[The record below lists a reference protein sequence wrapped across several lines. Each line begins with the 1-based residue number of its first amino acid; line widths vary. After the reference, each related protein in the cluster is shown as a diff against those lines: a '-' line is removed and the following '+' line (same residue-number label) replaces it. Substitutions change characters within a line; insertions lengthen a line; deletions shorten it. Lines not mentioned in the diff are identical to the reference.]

1 MLEHLFVS
9 SGSGN
14 LYDTRN
20 PAWSKLPPLRR
31 GFKRTYAEIYNAA
44 QFKSTLRNGAYAWP
58 GGYPLY
64 LVASDGEALC
74 FPCAR
79 KEARSVLQ
87 SILDQCDDVW
97 RVIACEV
104 NWEDQDLHCAHCS
117 KPIESA
123 YYGAD

>member
-20 PAWSKLPPLRR
+20 AAWSHLPPLRR
-31 GFKRTYAEIYNAA
+31 GFKRTYAEIHNAA
-44 QFKSTLRNGAYAWP
+44 QYKATLRNGSRAWP

-64 LVASDGEALC
+64 FVASDGEALC

-79 KEARSVLQ
+79 KEARNVLQ
-87 SILDQCDDVW
+87 SILDQCDDGW

-104 NWEDQDLHCAHCS
+104 NWEDSDLHCAHCS
-117 KPIESA
+117 KQIESA
-123 YYGAD
+123 YGAD